1 MIGHPPHRADIF
13 LSGRRLEVF
22 KFDKLL
28 EFCDRRVISIQRGQ
42 RMSSNPYEP
51 ELFTTP
57 RSGLVQPCAGANP
70 GWRRGLQ
77 SVRPVRR
84 VAELLK
90 RQRRRRGIFVEKK
103 QNESTSS

>member
-28 EFCDRRVISIQRGQ
+28 ELCDRRVISIQRGQ

-51 ELFTTP
+51 EPFTTP
-57 RSGLVQPCAGANP
+57 RSDLVQPGAAAYP
-70 GWRRGLQ
+70 VGASWLQ
-77 SVRPVRR
+77 SLRPVRR
-84 VAELLK
+84 VAEL
-90 RQRRRRGIFVEKK
+90 GSFGGM
-103 QNESTSS
+103 STKPQSRYYFRLAL